1 MVINADQG
9 LGVYQSLPGYE
20 VEFIFFPIT
29 LSNIIRKK
37 FDSLYSEKKKK
48 NDLDFQLHRWLA
60 CRSICN
66 GIYPLMI
73 VTKMDQEEYNIMEN
87 CNAIVNVDL
96 NMKKNKLQKFN
107 KDIILVCTTIRKLVM
122 MFLIVIMGKSTW
134 IV

>member
-1 MVINADQG
+1 
-9 LGVYQSLPGYE
+9 
-20 VEFIFFPIT
+20 
-29 LSNIIRKK
+29 
-37 FDSLYSEKKKK
+37 
-48 NDLDFQLHRWLA
+48 
-60 CRSICN
+60 
-66 GIYPLMI
+66 MI

>member
-1 MVINADQG
+1 
-9 LGVYQSLPGYE
+9 
-20 VEFIFFPIT
+20 
-29 LSNIIRKK
+29 
-37 FDSLYSEKKKK
+37 
-48 NDLDFQLHRWLA
+48 
-60 CRSICN
+60 
-66 GIYPLMI
+66 MI

-122 MFLIVIMGKSTW
+122 IFLIVIMGKSTW